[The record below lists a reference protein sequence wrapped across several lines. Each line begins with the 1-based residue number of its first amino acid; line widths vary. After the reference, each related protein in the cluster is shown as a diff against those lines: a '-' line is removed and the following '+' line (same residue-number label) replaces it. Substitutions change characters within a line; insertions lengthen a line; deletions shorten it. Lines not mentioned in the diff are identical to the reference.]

1 MYLVC
6 SCYTGFTGTNCSQ
19 PTCTTMNNCSNHGA
33 CIEAEFC
40 KCDMGY
46 NGTDCSNFSC
56 EAVNSCSGNIPFLFF
71 FPFLFNLKRGS
82 ILCCWMDISVQKSF
96 STKSKLI
103 DITTK
108 KRIQIFGLN
117 SGRLLG
123 NQLKFQPISQRS
135 VKYFRTRI
143 KTIT

>member
-1 MYLVC
+1 MYLVF
-6 SCYTGFTGTNCSQ
+6 SCYTGFTGGNCSQ

-71 FPFLFNLKRGS
+71 FFFF
-82 ILCCWMDISVQKSF
+82 SF
-96 STKSKLI
+96 QFKTRVKIVLLDGHQCSK
-103 DITTK
+103 
-108 KRIQIFGLN
+108 
-117 SGRLLG
+117 
-123 NQLKFQPISQRS
+123 KF
-135 VKYFRTRI
+135 
-143 KTIT
+143 